1 MRTQN
6 YSFLRPMTLS
16 WKKHNF
22 LKIKSQM
29 PREIF
34 SIWVFLNKWWYPQI
48 IHGFIGVF
56 HYKPSILGAH
66 PYFWKHPSLPRFNP
80 SISTCCSAWAP
91 TAYFAS
97 LYATNPALHHSNPT
111 LWAECWRTTLG
122 RNGVFEEG
130 LWGGRVCWV
139 ENYQVCSRNKGLDV
153 WTVVLKEGF
162 WICISQ
168 SFFFGSPNHEFW
180 DPMSRRQVV
189 IIHSLQ

>member
-1 MRTQN
+1 M
-6 YSFLRPMTLS
+6 
-16 WKKHNF
+16 
-22 LKIKSQM
+22 
-29 PREIF
+29 IF
-34 SIWVFLNKWWYPQI
+34 SKSNHKCRGRFSQSCC
-48 IHGFIGVF
+48 F
-56 HYKPSILGAH
+56 SINGGTPKSSMDWLGAH

-153 WTVVLKEGF
+153 WTVLLKEGF

-168 SFFFGSPNHEFW
+168 SFFLDLRTTSFETPW
-180 DPMSRRQVV
+180 VV
-189 IIHSLQ
+189 GR